1 MEGAMMVL
9 IFLLV
14 VCISCLVYIAIKTK
28 LSRPF
33 AYTAIFVMI
42 ALAVYLLFVVPFKE
56 KTSDIN
62 IKKTEF
68 YLDKSVAIYI
78 ENRDTV
84 RQNFYSLSEYNLL
97 KDSTTKYQLITYLSI
112 FNKELFYHIEIKNP
126 VFYNRKLFKNHII
139 NKKEI

>member
-1 MEGAMMVL
+1 MNPTDKSPAIEEVLNNILGASRKVTIQCDM
-9 IFLLV
+9 
-14 VCISCLVYIAIKTK
+14 CIPKPIGCGQPVGK
-28 LSRPF
+28 
-33 AYTAIFVMI
+33 
-42 ALAVYLLFVVPFKE
+42 FKE